1 MLKRR
6 WIINLA
12 LVAVALGL
20 ALAARLEHDRERLA
34 TTLTA
39 MQPEAIQGLTLQRP
53 GEPLIRMVRND
64 DSGWRMLEPFSAPA
78 ASLAIGKLLSISATV
93 VHRSIPAAAADLSQL
108 RLDPPLISL
117 RLDDLELRI
126 GTTEPVDERRYIQIG
141 DMVHLIDDGYLPQLL
156 ASAEHYLD
164 RRLLPTG
171 FSPML
176 GTIDGRP
183 LGTAAVAGLADAEA
197 IRVEPLTGQLGGRL
211 VTLAPADGGKT
222 LRFLVDEGGT
232 RWSRLDQRLSYLF
245 ASPPL
250 TEVNEDM
257 TSDDMTAG
265 LPGPFELLPPSQPI
279 NQSDF
284 ESISDGDLLE
294 LRAPTEPAT
303 KELLPAPAST
313 PMPTEKLTP

>member
-126 GTTEPVDERRYIQIG
+126 GTTEPVDEVYK
-141 DMVHLIDDGYLPQLL
+141 
-156 ASAEHYLD
+156 
-164 RRLLPTG
+164 
-171 FSPML
+171 SPKSL
-176 GTIDGRP
+176 K
-183 LGTAAVAGLADAEA
+183 V
-197 IRVEPLTGQLGGRL
+197 
-211 VTLAPADGGKT
+211 
-222 LRFLVDEGGT
+222 
-232 RWSRLDQRLSYLF
+232 
-245 ASPPL
+245 
-250 TEVNEDM
+250 
-257 TSDDMTAG
+257 
-265 LPGPFELLPPSQPI
+265 PI
-279 NQSDF
+279 VVKQ
-284 ESISDGDLLE
+284 
-294 LRAPTEPAT
+294 A
-303 KELLPAPAST
+303 
-313 PMPTEKLTP
+313 